1 MFGRRQR
8 RADDDDDDD
17 NVGNADD
24 DRRWM
29 WGDVQTGQICLCAE
43 VCDCSTATYKHTYSE
58 RKLTKHTR
66 KHILIKTHK
75 HTQSRNHTALER
87 FAIVFVI
94 RSMRKTPLVWRRD
107 GDTSSARTSMSC
119 PYTHLATSC
128 VYTCAYIKCF
138 MWTTRCPPP
147 VSRPA
152 GTHMSLTM
160 MMIPLA
166 GDEVFVV
173 FVIVIGG
180 IVVVVVFVV
189 WHTVVIARAS
199 LAPGITGCN
208 RQQMRRRMLL
218 MAAIVGSSNDVAFA

>member
-1 MFGRRQR
+1 MAVGRCTNGANMFVCRSMRLLYCY
-8 RADDDDDDD
+8 
-17 NVGNADD
+17 
-24 DRRWM
+24 
-29 WGDVQTGQICLCAE
+29 VQTHVLRAQ
-43 VCDCSTATYKHTYSE
+43 TH
-58 RKLTKHTR
+58 
-66 KHILIKTHK
+66 KTHTQT
-75 HTQSRNHTALER
+75 HTNKDTHTHIKSRNHTALDR
-87 FAIVFVI
+87 FVI
-94 RSMRKTPLVWRRD
+94 VLVSRSMRKTPLDWRRD

-138 MWTTRCPPP
+138 MWTTLCPPP

-173 FVIVIGG
+173 FVIVVGG

-199 LAPGITGCN
+199 LAPGITGKQPPTN
-208 RQQMRRRMLL
+208 
-218 MAAIVGSSNDVAFA
+218 AATHAVDGSNCWQLQRSCDS